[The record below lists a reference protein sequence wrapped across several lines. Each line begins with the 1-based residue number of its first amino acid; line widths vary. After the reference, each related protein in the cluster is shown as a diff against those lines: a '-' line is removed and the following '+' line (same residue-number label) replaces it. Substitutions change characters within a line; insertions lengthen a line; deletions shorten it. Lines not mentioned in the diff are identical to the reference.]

1 MRSNRLVFSLS
12 GLAIQAAIE
21 GHGFVLA
28 QTSMIVDDL
37 SAGRLVLPFPVGV
50 ALQSPYFLTWQASSF
65 DQPHCR
71 VFHRWILT
79 RSREQ
84 QALNDRLLGPG

>member
-1 MRSNRLVFSLS
+1 
-12 GLAIQAAIE
+12 
-21 GHGFVLA
+21 VLA

-50 ALQSPYFLTWQASSF
+50 ALPSPYFLTWQASSF

-71 VFHRWILT
+71 AFHRWILT
-79 RSREQ
+79 QQPRTASAQRPVARSV
-84 QALNDRLLGPG
+84 ALLGITAQKKLFSRWCSR